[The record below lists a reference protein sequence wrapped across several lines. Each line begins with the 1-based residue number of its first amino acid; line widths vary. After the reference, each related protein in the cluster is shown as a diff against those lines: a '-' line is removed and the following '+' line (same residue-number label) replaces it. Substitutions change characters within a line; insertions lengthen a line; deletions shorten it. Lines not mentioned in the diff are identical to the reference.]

1 MSNAAAPDQLIRPR
15 VLLAGDVAARPHGLE
30 RELTRSGFL
39 LAEAEEASDGQPV
52 DAVLITLSE
61 NDPARLRHILGPGD
75 APPRLVLIATAD
87 QDAPAAALDAGA
99 DDALALPVHLPELCA
114 RLHARIRDRQLPRG
128 SLRELATRSSL
139 ASMVEEIRGPFRP
152 DEVVL
157 TLVRRVA
164 RAFDLRSCAFV
175 AIAGEGLRVIAS
187 VGVELRPEPAR
198 HPAVAEVIRTG
209 RAATFPGEIAARTG
223 DVELLALPA
232 RADDTL
238 AGVLLLVP
246 ADGRGW
252 LSAGQVELA
261 GAMAAAAARAVRGAD
276 GTRAGH
282 PGESDSTVDPLTGCP
297 TGPVLDRRLEEEF
310 ERARRY
316 ALSFS
321 LILLDVDALAS
332 VNERLGAEAGDRLLR
347 ALAARV
353 RGQLR
358 LPDLLCRY
366 GGDEFAIVLPETG
379 SDGARR
385 SVARIREALASA
397 PLDPSLS
404 GERPRVS
411 AGIVTYPHPAADR
424 PDDLFA
430 LVEAG
435 LARAKGQ
442 TGERIGVAE

>member
-1 MSNAAAPDQLIRPR
+1 MSNGIAPDHLIRPR
-15 VLLAGDVAARPHGLE
+15 VLLAGDVPARPHGLE

-39 LAEAEEASDGQPV
+39 LVEADEVADGQPV

-61 NDPARLRHILGPGD
+61 HDPARLRHLLGPGD
-75 APPRLVLIATAD
+75 APPRVVLVATD
-87 QDAPAAALDAGA
+87 DPDAPSAALAAGA

-128 SLRELATRSSL
+128 SVRELANRSAL
-139 ASMVEEIRGPFRP
+139 AGMVEEIRGPFRP
-152 DEVVL
+152 EEVVL

-175 AIAGEGLRVIAS
+175 ALAGEERRVVAS
-187 VGVELRPEPAR
+187 VGAELRPEPAR
-198 HPAVAEVIRTG
+198 HPAVLEVARTG
-209 RAATFPGEIAARTG
+209 RSATFPGEIAARTG

-232 RADDTL
+232 RADDVL
-238 AGVLLLVP
+238 VGVLLLVP

-261 GAMAAAAARAVRGAD
+261 GAMAAAAARALRGAD

-282 PGESDSTVDPLTGCP
+282 PGESDSAVDPLTGCP
-297 TGPVLDRRLEEEF
+297 TGSVLDRRLEEEF

-321 LILLDVDALAS
+321 LVLLDVDALAS
-332 VNERLGAEAGDRLLR
+332 VNQRLGAEAGDRLLR

-379 SDGARR
+379 TDGARR
-385 SVARIREALASA
+385 SVARIREALAAA
-397 PLDPSLS
+397 PLDPALS

-442 TGERIGVAE
+442 TGERVGVAE

>member
-1 MSNAAAPDQLIRPR
+1 MSASAPDHLVRPR
-15 VLLAGDVAARPHGLE
+15 LLLAGDVSARPQGLE

-39 LAEAEEASDGQPV
+39 LAETDDISDGQPV

-61 NDPARLRHILGPGD
+61 SDPARLRHLLGPGE
-75 APPRLVLIATAD
+75 APPRVVLIAAAD
-87 QDAPAAALDAGA
+87 PDAPAVALAAGA

-128 SLRELATRSSL
+128 SVRELATRSAL

-152 DEVVL
+152 EEVVL
-157 TLVRRVA
+157 TLVRRVG

-175 AIAGEGLRVIAS
+175 AVAGEELKLIAS
-187 VGVELRPEPAR
+187 VGAELSPEPVR
-198 HPAVAEVIRTG
+198 HPAVAEVVRTG

-232 RADDTL
+232 RSDDAV

-252 LSAGQVELA
+252 LSAGHVELA
-261 GAMAAAAARAVRGAD
+261 GAMAAAAARALRGAD

-282 PGESDSTVDPLTGCP
+282 PGESAVDPLTGCP
-297 TGPVLDRRLEEEF
+297 TGSVRDRRLEEEF

-332 VNERLGAEAGDRLLR
+332 INQRLGAETGDRLLR

-379 SDGARR
+379 TDGARR

-442 TGERIGVAE
+442 TGERVGVAE

>member
-1 MSNAAAPDQLIRPR
+1 MSSPSAPDQLVRPH
-15 VLLAGDVAARPHGLE
+15 VLLAGDVSARPQGLE

-39 LAEAEEASDGQPV
+39 LAEADEVSDGQPV
-52 DAVLITLSE
+52 DAVLITLAAS
-61 NDPARLRHILGPGD
+61 DPARLRHLLGPGD
-75 APPRLVLIATAD
+75 APPRVVLVAAAD
-87 QDAPAAALDAGA
+87 PDAPAAALGAGA

-128 SLRELATRSSL
+128 SLRELATRSAL
-139 ASMVEEIRGPFRP
+139 AGMVEEIRGPFRP

-175 AIAGEGLRVIAS
+175 AVVGEERRLIAS
-187 VGVELRPEPAR
+187 MGAELSPEPAR
-198 HPAVAEVIRTG
+198 HPAVAEVVRTG

-238 AGVLLLVP
+238 MGVLLLVP

-261 GAMAAAAARAVRGAD
+261 GAMAAAAARALRGAD

-282 PGESDSTVDPLTGCP
+282 PGDTESTVDPLTGCP

-321 LILLDVDALAS
+321 LVLLDVDALAS

-347 ALAARV
+347 ALAGRV

-385 SVARIREALASA
+385 SVARIREALAAA
-397 PLDPSLS
+397 PLDPALS

-411 AGIVTYPHPAADR
+411 AGIVTYPHPAAER

-442 TGERIGVAE
+442 TGERVGVAE

>member
-1 MSNAAAPDQLIRPR
+1 MSGATPPDQLVRPR
-15 VLLAGDVAARPHGLE
+15 VLLAGDVPARPHGLE

-39 LAEAEEASDGQPV
+39 LAEADEVSDGQPV

-61 NDPARLRHILGPGD
+61 SDPARLRHLLGPGD
-75 APPRLVLIATAD
+75 APPRVVLIATHDA
-87 QDAPAAALDAGA
+87 DAPSAALAAGA

-128 SLRELATRSSL
+128 SVRELANRSAL
-139 ASMVEEIRGPFRP
+139 AGMVEEIRGPFRP

-175 AIAGEGLRVIAS
+175 AVAGEALRLIAA
-187 VGVELRPEPAR
+187 VGAELRPEPAR
-198 HPAVAEVIRTG
+198 HPAVLEVVRTG
-209 RAATFPGEIAARTG
+209 RSATFPGEIAARTG

-232 RADDTL
+232 RADDVL
-238 AGVLLLVP
+238 VGVLLLVP

-261 GAMAAAAARAVRGAD
+261 GAMAAAAARALRGAD

-282 PGESDSTVDPLTGCP
+282 PGDSDSTVDPLTGCP

-379 SDGARR
+379 TDGARR
-385 SVARIREALASA
+385 SVARIREALAAA
-397 PLDPSLS
+397 PLDPALS

-442 TGERIGVAE
+442 TGERIGVAD

>member
-1 MSNAAAPDQLIRPR
+1 MSNGTSADHLVRSR
-15 VLLAGDVAARPHGLE
+15 VLLAGDIPARPQGLE

-39 LAEAEEASDGQPV
+39 LAEVEEASDGQPV
-52 DAVLITLSE
+52 DAVLLTLSE
-61 NDPARLRHILGPGD
+61 YDGVRLRHLLGPGD
-75 APPRLVLIATAD
+75 APPRVVLIAATD
-87 QDAPAAALDAGA
+87 PDAPAAALAAGA

-128 SLRELATRSSL
+128 SVRELATRSAL
-139 ASMVEEIRGPFRP
+139 AGMVEEIRGPFRP

-175 AIAGEGLRVIAS
+175 AVGGEGLRLIAS
-187 VGVELRPEPAR
+187 VGAELRPEPVR
-198 HPAVAEVIRTG
+198 HPAVAEVVRTG
-209 RAATFPGEIAARTG
+209 RPVTLPGEIAARTG

-232 RADDTL
+232 RADDAL
-238 AGVLLLVP
+238 AGVLLLCP
-246 ADGRGW
+246 SDGRGW

-261 GAMAAAAARAVRGAD
+261 GAMAAAAARALRGAD
-276 GTRAGH
+276 GTRSGH
-282 PGESDSTVDPLTGCP
+282 ADGDSTVDPLTGCP

-321 LILLDVDALAS
+321 LILLDVDALAA
-332 VNERLGAEAGDRLLR
+332 VNERLGTEAGDRLLR

-385 SVARIREALASA
+385 SVARIREALAAA

-442 TGERIGVAE
+442 TGERVGVAE

>member
-385 SVARIREALASA
+385 SVARIREALAAS
-397 PLDPSLS
+397 PVYPSLS